1 MKSQQHPIIKTPNS
15 ILINGER
22 HELEDAASDPAIPF
36 GRIAFT
42 DATGRIGFTVELSVE
57 QAWYVAGAIME
68 EAARIELKYKQ
79 QPEETSND

>member
-1 MKSQQHPIIKTPNS
+1 MESQQHPLIKAPNS

-22 HELEDAASDPAIPF
+22 YELDAATNDAPIPF

-68 EAARIELKYKQ
+68 EASRIEGEYRK
-79 QPEETSND
+79 QPETEAND

>member
-1 MKSQQHPIIKTPNS
+1 MESQQHPIIKAPNS
-15 ILINGER
+15 IFINGER
-22 HELEDAASDPAIPF
+22 YELEDAASDPPIPF

-57 QAWYVAGAIME
+57 QASYVAGAIME

-79 QPEETSND
+79 QPEDAAND